1 MKSTAVLA
9 LLALLPSGMLSAMAR
24 CADATEADAVLA
36 ALAKPGDA
44 TAQATARWRDAG
56 NEQARLAQTYG
67 LRGNTLL
74 WSHDGVPTP
83 NALVLL
89 QSLSSA
95 ASDGLRP
102 EDYHGD
108 ELAATVR
115 SLQQQRGAT
124 AAQWAELDLHLSAAL
139 LNFTTELHCGRVSAQ
154 AAGFELPNDC
164 SGFDADAV
172 VVQLA
177 TQPDTATALT
187 ALEPPYI
194 HYQLLKQALPRFRR
208 LAAQPELT
216 QLPPPS
222 AKVAPGQTYA
232 GAPALRRLLTALDC
246 LPGVDPAQPPPAK
259 ASDAPVL
266 DQELSEGLKHCQALF
281 GLKADGQLGRDTFAA
296 LTVPLAKRVR
306 QIELTL
312 ERWRWLP
319 PLQYPSIIV
328 NIPQFHLFALDAQQ
342 EHEDWMLQMD
352 VIVGQEFARTQTPV
366 FMAAM
371 KSVVF
376 RPYWDVPRSILLRE
390 ILPSIRQRPDY
401 LEHERLQLV
410 RGASDDSPVVA
421 ATPENVQALAD
432 GQLRLRQQPG
442 PDNSLGLVKFL
453 LPNTHDVYLHST
465 PAAQL
470 FREPRRTFSHGCIRL
485 SDPAALAQ
493 WVLKGNPGDWTAE
506 KIATA
511 MQGEDDVHVA
521 LARPVQVLIVY
532 GTALATEDGAVH
544 FFDDVYGHDRQLEQL
559 LGLAAIAAQHLSHG
573 ASGSI

>member
-9 LLALLPSGMLSAMAR
+9 LLALLPSGIAPVVAR
-24 CADATEADAVLA
+24 CAAAAEADAVLA
-36 ALAKPGDA
+36 ALAQPGDA
-44 TAQATARWRDAG
+44 TAPATARWRDAG
-56 NEQARLAQTYG
+56 NEHARLAQTYG

-83 NALVLL
+83 NALALL
-89 QSLSSA
+89 QTLSAA
-95 ASDGLRP
+95 ASDGLQP
-102 EDYHGD
+102 ADYRGD
-108 ELAATVR
+108 ELAAAVR
-115 SLQQQRGAT
+115 SLQQRGAT
-124 AAQWAELDLHLSAAL
+124 PAQWAELDLQLSAAL

-164 SGFDADAV
+164 SGFDAKAV
-172 VVQLA
+172 VAQLA
-177 TQPDTATALT
+177 TLPDTAAALT

-194 HYQLLKQALPRFRR
+194 HYQLLKQALPRFRQ

-216 QLPPPS
+216 QLRPQS
-222 AKVAPGQTYA
+222 AKVAPGQFYA
-232 GAPALRRLLTALDC
+232 GAPALRRLLVALDC
-246 LPGVDPAQPPPAK
+246 MPGVDPAKPPPAK
-259 ASDAPVL
+259 AGDALVL
-266 DQELSEGLKHCQALF
+266 DQALSEGLKRCQALF
-281 GLKADGQLGRDTFAA
+281 GLQADGQLGRDTFAA
-296 LTVPLAKRVR
+296 LTVPLAQRVR

-319 PLQYPSIIV
+319 PLKYPSIIV

-342 EHEDWMLQMD
+342 EHEDLMLQMD
-352 VIVGQEFARTQTPV
+352 VIVGQEYARTQTPV

-390 ILPSIRQRPDY
+390 ILPSIRRKPDY
-401 LEHERLQLV
+401 LEAERLQLI
-410 RGASDDSPVVA
+410 RGESDDSPVVA

-453 LPNTHDVYLHST
+453 LPNSHDVYLHST

-493 WVLKGNPGDWTAE
+493 WVLKGNPGDWSAE
-506 KIATA
+506 RIATA
-511 MQGEDDVHVA
+511 MQGDDDVHVT
-521 LARPVQVLIVY
+521 LAKPVQVLIVY

-559 LGLAAIAAQHLSHG
+559 LGLAAIAAQH
-573 ASGSI
+573 

>member
-9 LLALLPSGMLSAMAR
+9 LIALLPSGLLPAVAR

-36 ALAKPGDA
+36 ALAQPDDA
-44 TAQATARWRDAG
+44 AAQATTPWRNAG
-56 NEQARLAQTYG
+56 NEHARLARTYG
-67 LRGNTLL
+67 LRGHALL

-83 NALVLL
+83 NALALL
-89 QSLSSA
+89 QTLSSA
-95 ASDGLRP
+95 TSDGLRP
-102 EDYHGD
+102 ADYRGD
-108 ELAATVR
+108 ELAAAVR

-124 AAQWAELDLHLSAAL
+124 PLQWAWLDLRLSGAL
-139 LNFTTELHCGRVSAQ
+139 LNFTTELHCGRVSAR

-164 SGFDADAV
+164 SGFDAGAV

-194 HYQLLKQALPRFRR
+194 HYRLLKQALPRFQQ
-208 LAAQPELT
+208 LAAQPELSR
-216 QLPPPS
+216 LPPLPS
-222 AKVAPGQTYA
+222 TRVAPGQLYA
-232 GAPALRRLLTALDC
+232 GVPALRRLLVALNC
-246 LPGVDPAQPPPAK
+246 LPGEDPAMPPAAK

-266 DQELSEGLKHCQALF
+266 DDELSIGLKRCQALF
-281 GLKADGQLGRDTFAA
+281 GLPVDGQLTRNTFAA
-296 LTVPLAKRVR
+296 LTVPFGQRVR

-319 PLQYPSIIV
+319 PLKYPSIIV

-342 EHEDWMLQMD
+342 EHEELMLQMD
-352 VIVGQEFARTQTPV
+352 VIVGQEFPRTQTPV
-366 FMAAM
+366 FMAEM

-390 ILPSIRQRPDY
+390 ILPSIRQRPNY
-401 LEHERLQLV
+401 LEAEHLQLV
-410 RGASDDSPVVA
+410 RGESDDSPVVP

-432 GQLRLRQQPG
+432 GQLRLRQLPG

-453 LPNTHDVYLHST
+453 LPNSHDVYLHST

-470 FREPRRTFSHGCIRL
+470 FREPRRTFSHGCIRV

-493 WVLKGNPGDWTAE
+493 WVLKGNADEWTAE
-506 KIATA
+506 RVATE

-521 LARPVQVLIVY
+521 LAKPVQVLILY

-544 FFDDVYGHDRQLEQL
+544 FFDDVYGHDRHLEQL
-559 LGLAAIAAQHLSHG
+559 LGLTTIAAQQ
-573 ASGSI
+573 

>member
-1 MKSTAVLA
+1 MKSTAVIA
-9 LLALLPSGMLSAMAR
+9 LLALLPSSLLPAVAR

-36 ALAKPGDA
+36 ALAQPGDA
-44 TAQATARWRDAG
+44 TTEATARWRDAG
-56 NEQARLAQTYG
+56 NEHARLAKTYG

-74 WSHDGVPTP
+74 WSHDSVPTP
-83 NALVLL
+83 NALALL
-89 QSLSSA
+89 QTLSSA

-102 EDYHGD
+102 ADYHGD
-108 ELAATVR
+108 ELAAAMR
-115 SLQQQRGAT
+115 SLQQQRGT
-124 AAQWAELDLHLSAAL
+124 TPAQWAELDLQLSAAL
-139 LNFTTELHCGRVSAQ
+139 LNFTTELHCGRVSAR

-164 SGFDADAV
+164 SGFDAEAV

-177 TQPDTATALT
+177 TQPDTATALK

-194 HYQLLKQALPRFRR
+194 HYQLLKQALPRFRQ

-216 QLPPPS
+216 QLPPPP
-222 AKVAPGQTYA
+222 AKLAPGQIYT
-232 GAPALRRLLTALDC
+232 GAPALRRLLVALNC
-246 LPGVDPAQPPPAK
+246 LPGADPAQPPPAK
-259 ASDAPVL
+259 AGDAPVL
-266 DQELSEGLKHCQALF
+266 NQELSEGLKRCQALF
-281 GLKADGQLGRDTFAA
+281 GLQVDGQLGRDTFAA

-342 EHEDWMLQMD
+342 EHEDLMLQMD
-352 VIVGQEFARTQTPV
+352 VIVGQEYARTQTPV

-390 ILPSIRQRPDY
+390 ILPSIRHKPDY
-401 LEHERLQLV
+401 LDAERLQLV
-410 RGASDDSPVVA
+410 RGESDDSPVVP
-421 ATPENVQALAD
+421 ATPENLQALAD

-442 PDNSLGLVKFL
+442 PDNSLGLVKFM
-453 LPNTHDVYLHST
+453 LPNAHDVYLHST

-493 WVLKGNPGDWTAE
+493 WVLKGNPGEWTAAR
-506 KIATA
+506 IATA

-521 LARPVQVLIVY
+521 LAKPVQVLIVY

-559 LGLAAIAAQHLSHG
+559 LGLAAIAAQH
-573 ASGSI
+573 